1 MKKLRVVMLMLLITL
16 LAFSLAACKGSEKEE
31 AEPEAPQ
38 EEEEVEEKEWF
49 EMVDNDWEENFV
61 DLDTGIK
68 MCYMTMG
75 PEDGQPIMLVHG
87 ATDSRLSYAQVAPIL
102 ADKGYR
108 VYIPE
113 LRGHG
118 KTDKP
123 ESEDGIWSVDQ
134 HVADITNFMDKMK
147 LENIDIVGHSLGTFI
162 SQGIAIEHPE
172 KAKSITLIASG
183 AKMKGNETLEW
194 CMNGDGKD
202 YLGAKGYDEEGEM
215 PDDFVRDWAACD
227 NEDKDFDEGIYL
239 HARKNLPYYAWAHI
253 FGGLLTCDN
262 TDRLDKITCP
272 VQIIWGTED
281 VIFLKEDQDAL
292 KEGLKNSAKVVYNE
306 VEGATHNTHWDSK
319 AIADQVAGMIADF
332 TK

>member
-1 MKKLRVVMLMLLITL
+1 MEKIKKLLVMLLVLLL
-16 LAFSLAACKGSEKEE
+16 VFSLVACGASKTEESAEEPQEE
-31 AEPEAPQ
+31 AEETT
-38 EEEEVEEKEWF
+38 EKEWF

-68 MCYMTMG
+68 MCYLTMG
-75 PEDGQPIMLVHG
+75 PEDGQKIMLVHG
-87 ATDSRLSYAQVAPIL
+87 ATDSRLSWAQVAPIL

-134 HVADITNFMDKMK
+134 HVEDINNFMEKMELK
-147 LENIDIVGHSLGTFI
+147 DIDVVGHSLGTFI
-162 SQGIAIEHPE
+162 SQGLAIDHPD
-172 KAKSITLIASG
+172 KTKSITLIASG

-281 VIFLKEDQDAL
+281 VIFLKEDQEAL
-292 KEGLKNSAKVVYNE
+292 KSGLKNAEKVEYQE
-306 VEGATHNTHWDSK
+306 IEGASHNTHWDSK
-319 AIADQVAGMIADF
+319 AIADQVAGIIADF